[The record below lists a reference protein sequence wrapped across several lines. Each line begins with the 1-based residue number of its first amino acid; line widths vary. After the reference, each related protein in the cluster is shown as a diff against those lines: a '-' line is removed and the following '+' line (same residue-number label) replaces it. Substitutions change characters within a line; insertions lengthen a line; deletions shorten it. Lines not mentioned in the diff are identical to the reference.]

1 MLYNHFELYWKD
13 NLQFAFFLLTFQ
25 DNEKRYWTWTRIS
38 NWYGICNKKVSVMNK
53 IYVTL
58 SRVVV
63 FCLFCSYIFVEE
75 VRFKLTFMLRW
86 WNTRLS
92 RNLSEL
98 LYLSLGRSSHKISP
112 SSWKNDATLT
122 EKHDKWSTQSLPQ
135 SLTFFTEAETKGV
148 MFKWRNLW
156 TAKLAKAKPFPEC
169 RFKLFVPSRYISLN
183 AGNKEFIK
191 MQNKII
197 SNIADPN
204 KAIFWFQRL

>member
-1 MLYNHFELYWKD
+1 LL
-13 NLQFAFFLLTFQ
+13 FF
-25 DNEKRYWTWTRIS
+25 
-38 NWYGICNKKVSVMNK
+38 V
-53 IYVTL
+53 
-58 SRVVV
+58 
-63 FCLFCSYIFVEE
+63 FCSYIFVH
-75 VRFKLTFMLRW
+75 FKLTFMLKW
-86 WNTRLS
+86 WNTMLS

-112 SSWKNDATLT
+112 SSWKNAAKLM
-122 EKHDKWSTQSLPQ
+122 EKQDEWSTQSLPQ

-169 RFKLFVPSRYISLN
+169 RFKLFVPSRYISVN

-197 SNIADPN
+197 SNVADPN
-204 KAIFWFQRL
+204 KAILSSFQRLLRRSPIKCHVDCSADFCLSPCFDALKFILLQNKNLSMRLACSRQSQFVISLV